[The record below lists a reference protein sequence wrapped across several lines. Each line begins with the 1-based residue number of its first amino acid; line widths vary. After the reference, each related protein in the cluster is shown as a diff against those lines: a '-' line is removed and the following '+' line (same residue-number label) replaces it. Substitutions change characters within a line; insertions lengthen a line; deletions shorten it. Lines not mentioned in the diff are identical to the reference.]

1 MKQKSTNVAKDQHEN
16 PARTQSIQFQSN
28 QVIALDKGMHACVVE
43 YGLYNVGTVP
53 CRGGGVLTSVNAAA
67 SGLAF
72 SLVVAMSSTV
82 AVVGGIPCDLTCL
95 RAQWGVEFL
104 IYMDG

>member
-53 CRGGGVLTSVNAAA
+53 CRGGGYLHLSTPQQAA
-67 SGLAF
+67 SR
-72 SLVVAMSSTV
+72 SRS
-82 AVVGGIPCDLTCL
+82 
-95 RAQWGVEFL
+95 W
-104 IYMDG
+104 